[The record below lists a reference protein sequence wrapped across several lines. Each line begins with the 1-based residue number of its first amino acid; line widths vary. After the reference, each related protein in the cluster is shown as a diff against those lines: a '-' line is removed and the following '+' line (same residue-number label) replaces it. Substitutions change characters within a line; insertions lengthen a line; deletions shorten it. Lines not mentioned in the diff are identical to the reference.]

1 MDRTSNDNNSYSDDV
16 ISTFS
21 FHDNHNASINCSTED
36 FILEMTALSKS
47 AGEALSIYA
56 EESGDDYLQISLPSL
71 IARNQDDASV
81 SSGLISTAH
90 EFAKNIDDTSVRFG
104 YILIAQNE
112 DEHYLT
118 DDELLNDDYDLL
130 EGLSVL

>member
-21 FHDNHNASINCSTED
+21 VHDNHNPSINCSTED
-36 FILEMTALSKS
+36 FILEMTDLSKS

-56 EESGDDYLQISLPSL
+56 EESGDDYLRISLPSL
-71 IARNQDDASV
+71 IAQNQDDASV
-81 SSGLISTAH
+81 SSGLISRAH
-90 EFAKNIDDTSVRFG
+90 GFSNNIDDTSARSG
-104 YILIAQNE
+104 YILIAQNKDE
-112 DEHYLT
+112 DYLT

-130 EGLSVL
+130 ESLSVL